1 MKMIVELGRGQFWCI
16 SKSEMKQMIF
26 SAWIIGDKA
35 DNEDIEDSDEECE
48 DYGCIVQ
55 LGRLLHEILHIDVQR
70 PLRDKAK
77 TDKNL

>member
-1 MKMIVELGRGQFWCI
+1 MKMIVELAKGKFWCI

-35 DNEDIEDSDEECE
+35 DNEDIEDSDKECE

-77 TDKNL
+77 TNQDL